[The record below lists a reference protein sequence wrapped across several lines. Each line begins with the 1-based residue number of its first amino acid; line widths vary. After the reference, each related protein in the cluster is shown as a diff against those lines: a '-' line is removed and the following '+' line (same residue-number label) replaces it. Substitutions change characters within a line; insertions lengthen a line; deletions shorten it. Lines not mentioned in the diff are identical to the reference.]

1 VNRCSWL
8 TALGVAVVLTV
19 SGQAVEAQELFYY
32 VDDGRVVITNT
43 PSRSDIRTVP
53 GFSGRVLEAMQ
64 SDLPATRYDP
74 TIRILAS
81 RYDLDPDL
89 IKAVAYV
96 ESAFRPNAVSPK
108 GAIGLMQLMPS
119 TAAMYG
125 VTELTDPDQ
134 NLKAGARHL
143 RTLMDEFNGDLTLV
157 LAAYNAGS
165 GAVRRSGGVPAY
177 RETRNYVRK
186 VRERLGR
193 PASRSAAAVIP
204 SAAGADQ
211 AVIRRVTDSDGTVRY
226 TN

>member
-1 VNRCSWL
+1 MNRSSWL
-8 TALGVAVVLTV
+8 AIPVFAAVLAF
-19 SGQAVEAQELFYY
+19 SILPLEAQELFYY

-43 PSRSDIRTVP
+43 PSRADIRTVP
-53 GFSGRVLEAMQ
+53 GFSGRVMKAMKG
-64 SDLPATRYDP
+64 DLPATRFDP

-81 RYDLDPDL
+81 RYNLDPNL

-96 ESAFRPNAVSPK
+96 ESAFKPDAVSPK
-108 GAIGLMQLMPS
+108 GAVGLMQLMPP

-125 VTELTDPDQ
+125 VTNLTDPDQ

-143 RTLMDEFNGDLTLV
+143 RSLMDEFNGDLTLV

-186 VRERLGR
+186 VRERLGAPDLR
-193 PASRSAAAVIP
+193 TTAANLP
-204 SAAGADQ
+204 PRAGVDRK
-211 AVIRRVTDSDGTVRY
+211 VIRRTTDSDGTVRY

>member
-1 VNRCSWL
+1 MNSGSFI
-8 TALGVAVVLTV
+8 AGLGLATVLVVAGPAV
-19 SGQAVEAQELFYY
+19 QAGELFYY

-43 PSRSDIRTVP
+43 PSRADIRTVP
-53 GFSGRVLEAMQ
+53 GFSGRVMAAMK
-64 SDLPATRYDP
+64 SDLPVTRFDP

-89 IKAVAYV
+89 IKAVAYA
-96 ESAFRPNAVSPK
+96 ESAFKPDAVSPK
-108 GAIGLMQLMPS
+108 GAVGLMQLMPA

-125 VTELTDPDQ
+125 VTNLTDPDQ
-134 NLKAGARHL
+134 NLKAGAQHL

-186 VRERLGR
+186 VRERLGE
-193 PASRSAAAVIP
+193 PVSRRAAAMPVAP
-204 SAAGADQ
+204 AANSSR
-211 AVIRRVTDSDGTVRY
+211 IRRITDSDGTVRY